1 MSTFY
6 LKTKTKNKKSWDFLA
21 TKMSQGQD
29 QYNNK
34 QVSK

>member
-6 LKTKTKNKKSWDFLA
+6 LKTKKKSWDFLA

>member
-6 LKTKTKNKKSWDFLA
+6 LKTKKKIMRLLA